1 MTTPPPVDLSR
12 LGSILGKAAAVMN
25 KIETANPKKQ
35 SNQIQESYEEDL
47 YQAPPRR
54 QPAEMYNERDER
66 EMNFEN
72 YTSSGPSNVYNYSD
86 EQVKN
91 SKMPEAVKKAMVESR
106 IPKYPSPP
114 SKYTAEEIAKAAGIQ
129 LKGTKQSTEKTVQ
142 QIKEITE
149 NTLRVSNQ
157 GDMITVS
164 KAQLNEMVSNMV
176 DKKLLEYFTKSY
188 NKLVTQET
196 VKATIT
202 TLIREGKIT
211 PNATPKRKSI

>member
-25 KIETANPKKQ
+25 KVETANPKKQ

-54 QPAEMYNERDER
+54 QQPAEMYNERDER

-72 YTSSGPSNVYNYSD
+72 YTSGPSNVYNYSD

-91 SKMPEAVKKAMVESR
+91 SKMPEAIKRAMVESR
-106 IPKYPSPP
+106 IPKYATPP
-114 SKYTAEEIAKAAGIQ
+114 SKFTAEEIAKAAGIQ
-129 LKGTKQSTEKTVQ
+129 LKGTKQQLTETTKRPV
-142 QIKEITE
+142 
-149 NTLRVSNQ
+149 NQ

>member
-54 QPAEMYNERDER
+54 QQPAEMYNERDER

-91 SKMPEAVKKAMVESR
+91 SKMPEAIKRAMVESR
-106 IPKYPSPP
+106 IPKYATPP
-114 SKYTAEEIAKAAGIQ
+114 SKFTAEEIAQAAGIQ
-129 LKGTKQSTEKTVQ
+129 LKGTKQQLTETTKRPV
-142 QIKEITE
+142 
-149 NTLRVSNQ
+149 NQ

>member
-54 QPAEMYNERDER
+54 QQPAEMYNERDER

-91 SKMPEAVKKAMVESR
+91 SKMPEAIKRAMVESR
-106 IPKYPSPP
+106 IPKYPTPP
-114 SKYTAEEIAKAAGIQ
+114 SKFTAEEIAQAAGIQ
-129 LKGTKQSTEKTVQ
+129 LKGTKQQLTETTKRPV
-142 QIKEITE
+142 
-149 NTLRVSNQ
+149 NQ